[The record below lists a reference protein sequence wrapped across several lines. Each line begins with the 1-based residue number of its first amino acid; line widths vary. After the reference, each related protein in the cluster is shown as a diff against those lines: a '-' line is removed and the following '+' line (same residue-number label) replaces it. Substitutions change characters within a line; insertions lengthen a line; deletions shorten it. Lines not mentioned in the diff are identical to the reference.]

1 MKMED
6 AISNLAA
13 LGGTPVRSMPYP
25 PWPQYDNSERD
36 GLLRVLD
43 SRNWW
48 ATQGTEVSNFERE
61 WAEFTGA
68 EHATAMTNGTNTLE
82 AALLALGVGQG
93 DEVIVPDWSFFATIG
108 AILSVNAIPIIV
120 DIDPLT
126 GTIDPTLAEAAITDR
141 TKAIVVVHVSGSVA
155 DMDAI
160 GAIATKHGLRV
171 LEDCAHAHGSTWH
184 GKHVGTLGD
193 AGSFS
198 FQSSKLM
205 TAGEGGAVITKHQEI
220 AGLVESYVNCGRNPG
235 TWYYRH
241 FRLGDNWRMTE
252 WQGAVLRSQL
262 ARFPE
267 QQINRAAN
275 ADLLNVELA
284 KIPGVTPQ
292 GRLSG
297 CDSQGNYCYV
307 VFIDTQEFGGT
318 RDQVRSALLAEGI
331 PLTTSYPAMHS
342 LDLFQH
348 ADGLAPRIR
357 DFSDYPPYARESFP
371 VTERLAATSLWFT
384 TAVLMG
390 SSEDA
395 LDVARALQKVH
406 AARDELESVVGVEY

>member
-1 MKMED
+1 MGE
-6 AISNLAA
+6 LAA
-13 LGGTPVRSMPYP
+13 VGGTPVRSAPYP
-25 PWPQYDNSERD
+25 PWPQYDESERE

-48 ATQGTEVSNFERE
+48 ATQGTEVRDFERE
-61 WAEFTGA
+61 WSAFTGA
-68 EHATAMTNGTNTLE
+68 PHAIAMTNGTNTLE
-82 AALLALGVGQG
+82 AALLALGVGEG
-93 DEVIVPDWSFFATIG
+93 DEVILPDWSFFATIG
-108 AILSVNAIPIIV
+108 AILSVNAIPVIV
-120 DIDPLT
+120 DIDPVT
-126 GTIDPTLAEAAITDR
+126 GTIDPTLIEAAITDK
-141 TKAIVVVHVSGSVA
+141 TKAIAVVHVSGSVA

-160 GAIATKHGLRV
+160 GAIASRHGLRV

-205 TAGEGGAVITKHQEI
+205 TAGEGGAVITKHDDV
-220 AGLVESYVNCGRNPG
+220 AALVQSYVNCGRDPG

-267 QQINRAAN
+267 QQANRAAN
-275 ADLLNVELA
+275 ANLLNAELP

-292 GRLSG
+292 GRLAG

-307 VFIDTQEFGGT
+307 VFIDPQEFGAT

-342 LDLFQH
+342 FDLFQR

-357 DFSDYPPYARESFP
+357 DLANYPPYAQQSFP

-395 LDVARALQKVH
+395 LDVARALEKVY
-406 AARDELESVVGVEY
+406 AARGELASVVGVEY

>member
-1 MKMED
+1 MGD
-6 AISNLAA
+6 LAVV
-13 LGGTPVRSMPYP
+13 GGTPVRSAPYP
-25 PWPQYDNSERD
+25 PWPQYDDSERE

-48 ATQGTEVSNFERE
+48 ASQGTEVRAFERE
-61 WAEFTGA
+61 WADFTGA
-68 EHATAMTNGTNTLE
+68 PHAMAMTNGTHTLE
-82 AALLALGVGQG
+82 AALLGLGIGEG
-93 DEVIVPDWSFFATIG
+93 DEVIVPDWSFFATI
-108 AILSVNAIPIIV
+108 AAVLAVNAIPVIV
-120 DIDPLT
+120 DVDPVT
-126 GTIDPTLAEAAITDR
+126 GTLDPSLIEAAISEKT
-141 TKAIVVVHVSGSVA
+141 TAIVVVHVSGSVA

-160 GAIATKHGLRV
+160 NAIAARYELRV
-171 LEDCAHAHGSTWH
+171 LEDCAHAHGSTWR
-184 GKHVGTLGD
+184 GQHVGLLGD

-198 FQSSKLM
+198 FQASKLM
-205 TAGEGGAVITKHQEI
+205 TAGEGGAVITKHDHVAAAVQ
-220 AGLVESYVNCGRNPG
+220 SYVNCGREPG

-267 QQINRAAN
+267 QQANRAAN
-275 ADLLNVELA
+275 ANLLNAELL

-292 GRLSG
+292 GRLAG

-307 VFIDTQEFGGT
+307 VFIDPQEFGAT

-342 LDLFQH
+342 FDLFQRP
-348 ADGLAPRIR
+348 DGLAPRIR
-357 DFSDYPPYARESFP
+357 DLTDYPPYAKQSFP

-395 LDVARALQKVH
+395 LDVARALEKVY
-406 AARDELESVVGVEY
+406 ASRDELSSVVGVEY